1 MKSTHSAAGA
11 SSRTREERQ
20 SAGRALRNRVSRT
33 AQASWKPSGS
43 RADPVDLLIQSSKDR
58 LPHLLPI
65 RYGRMMQSP
74 FAFYR
79 GAAAIMA
86 ADLAPSPA
94 SGIQVQACGDCH
106 LMNFA
111 GFATPERRIVFD
123 INDFDET
130 LAAPWEWDVKRLAA
144 SFVIAAQHGG
154 GSKADARDLVMHCGG
169 SYRERMHE
177 YAAMGVLERWYAR
190 IDAGDLLETL
200 RANKKWR
207 RWIEGHVDKA
217 ESRSVREHDFP
228 KLTTGKDGQVRIKDN
243 PPLIFHQTETGAT
256 DFHRMVKGAFH
267 RYRSTLIDE
276 RRALLDRYEVKDVAA
291 KVVGVGSVGTRCGIV
306 LLMAG
311 HDDPL
316 FLQVKEARESVLE
329 PHAGKSRFS
338 HHGERVVRGQR
349 LMQAASD
356 LFLGWTDDGKRQF
369 YVRQLRD
376 MKVEPPVDAI
386 APRQLDRYADWCGW
400 ALARA
405 HAKTGDAAM
414 IAGYMGKSDRFDR
427 ALTKFAFSYAA
438 QNAHDHQALLKAV
451 RAGRIPASKG

>member
-1 MKSTHSAAGA
+1 
-11 SSRTREERQ
+11 
-20 SAGRALRNRVSRT
+20 
-33 AQASWKPSGS
+33 
-43 RADPVDLLIQSSKDR
+43 
-58 LPHLLPI
+58 
-65 RYGRMMQSP
+65 
-74 FAFYR
+74 
-79 GAAAIMA
+79 
-86 ADLAPSPA
+86 
-94 SGIQVQACGDCH
+94 
-106 LMNFA
+106 
-111 GFATPERRIVFD
+111 
-123 INDFDET
+123 
-130 LAAPWEWDVKRLAA
+130 
-144 SFVIAAQHGG
+144 
-154 GSKADARDLVMHCGG
+154 
-169 SYRERMHE
+169 MHE

-356 LFLGWTDDGKRQF
+356 LFLGLDGRRQAAVLRAAAARHESRAAGRCDRAETARSLRRL
-369 YVRQLRD
+369 VRMGSR
-376 MKVEPPVDAI
+376 
-386 APRQLDRYADWCGW
+386 
-400 ALARA
+400 ARPCQD
-405 HAKTGDAAM
+405 GDAAM

-438 QNAHDHQALLKAV
+438 QNAHDHQALLKAI
-451 RAGRIPASKG
+451 RNGRITAIRE

>member
-1 MKSTHSAAGA
+1 
-11 SSRTREERQ
+11 
-20 SAGRALRNRVSRT
+20 
-33 AQASWKPSGS
+33 
-43 RADPVDLLIQSSKDR
+43 
-58 LPHLLPI
+58 
-65 RYGRMMQSP
+65 
-74 FAFYR
+74 
-79 GAAAIMA
+79 
-86 ADLAPSPA
+86 
-94 SGIQVQACGDCH
+94 
-106 LMNFA
+106 
-111 GFATPERRIVFD
+111 
-123 INDFDET
+123 
-130 LAAPWEWDVKRLAA
+130 
-144 SFVIAAQHGG
+144 
-154 GSKADARDLVMHCGG
+154 MHCVG

-190 IDAGDLLETL
+190 IDAGDLLDTL

-217 ESRSVREHDFP
+217 ASRSVREHDFP
-228 KLTTGKDGQVRIKDN
+228 KLTTVKGGQVRIKDN

-256 DFHRMVKGAFH
+256 AFHRMVKGAFH

-311 HDDPL
+311 QDDPL
-316 FLQVKEARESVLE
+316 FLQVKEARASVLE
-329 PHAGKSRFS
+329 PYAGKSRFS
-338 HHGERVVRGQR
+338 HHGERIVSGQR

-356 LFLGWTDDGKRQF
+356 LFLGWTDDGTRRF

-414 IAGYMGKSDRFDR
+414 IAGYVGKSDRLDR
-427 ALTKFAFSYAA
+427 ALTKFAFSYAS
-438 QNAHDHQALLKAV
+438 QNAQDHQALLKAI
-451 RAGRIPASKG
+451 RTGRVPASEG